1 MMRVSVI
8 YPMFFF
14 FFSIIFFK
22 IYCVAPYLMFS
33 FLLLTLLALT
43 RYVTVARLSYDN
55 ALALTPLSVALYRL
69 CQFLSMFFSL
79 GNVVL
84 RSGLILCRQC
94 FPDCGYSIS
103 SIPWPFYSRQFHFM
117 PVPSAFL
124 SILYAAMWR
133 SAVPYINSILCP
145 FIHYTK
151 SSFHWRAYEY
161 TALSDLCFP
170 LFLLYHFCVRS
181 HSICVHIEWRDI
193 YQHISLFTF

>member
-1 MMRVSVI
+1 MSLWLV
-8 YPMFFF
+8 
-14 FFSIIFFK
+14 FSM
-22 IYCVAPYLMFS
+22 LMP
-33 FLLLTLLALT
+33 LALT
-43 RYVTVARLSYDN
+43 L
-55 ALALTPLSVALYRL
+55 LSVALYRL

-84 RSGLILCRQC
+84 SDLALFSADSASLTVAIQLVLYR
-94 FPDCGYSIS
+94 DHSIV
-103 SIPWPFYSRQFHFM
+103 YSRQFRFM

-124 SILYAAMWR
+124 SILYAALWR
-133 SAVPYINSILCP
+133 SAVPYINFILCL

-161 TALSDLCFP
+161 TALSVLCFP
-170 LFLLYHFCVRS
+170 LFLLYHFRVRS